1 MSSDEVSITKGRV
14 AQTSKANAVR
24 KLPAGL
30 WSVVCSRGPYDKPAE
45 GGTVS
50 KSKVMDVIFYVT
62 KSEAW
67 EESAYLLGKRSS
79 DAAAETD
86 RRHGRSV
93 GGGIVRAISMTMC
106 GVLPFLVPSPQLP

>member
-1 MSSDEVSITKGRV
+1 MSSSMISITKGRV
-14 AQTSKANAVR
+14 AQTTKANAVH
-24 KLPAGL
+24 KLPTGL
-30 WSVVCSRGPYDKPAE
+30 WSVVCIHGPYDKPAE

-79 DAAAETD
+79 DTAAD
-86 RRHGRSV
+86 RD
-93 GGGIVRAISMTMC
+93 
-106 GVLPFLVPSPQLP
+106 